1 MPTRNKPLVSAW
13 LMSTPLMLF
22 TDVGVLGA
30 QLPTSHNLWRRK
42 KGVGFN

>member
-1 MPTRNKPLVSAW
+1 MPTKNKPLVSAW
-13 LMSTPLMLF
+13 LISTPLLLF

-30 QLPTSHNLWRRK
+30 QLPTLHILWCRK